1 MREIG
6 KREKN
11 ENGKVKRKHT
21 NIYPVYIYTH
31 PQTEKHMHIQ
41 ICICTYTRY
50 LLIKSDMFENV

>member
-31 PQTEKHMHIQ
+31 PQTEKHTHTDMHMHI
-41 ICICTYTRY
+41 CT
-50 LLIKSDMFENV
+50 LFINKV